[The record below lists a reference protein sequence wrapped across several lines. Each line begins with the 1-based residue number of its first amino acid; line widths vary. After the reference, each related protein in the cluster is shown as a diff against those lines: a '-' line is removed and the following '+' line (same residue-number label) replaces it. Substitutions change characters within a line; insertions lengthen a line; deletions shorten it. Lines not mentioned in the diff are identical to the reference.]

1 MELNEVGSVSSE
13 KELER
18 EDSGKNYL
26 ILHGGS
32 EGQGVKIP
40 VGAFQPDHKHFWK
53 AWSNFPLY
61 KIEK

>member
-40 VGAFQPDHKHFWK
+40 VGAFQPDHKHF
-53 AWSNFPLY
+53 
-61 KIEK
+61 

>member
-40 VGAFQPDHKHFWK
+40 VGASSPTISIFEKLGPI
-53 AWSNFPLY
+53 FPFI
-61 KIEK
+61 K

>member
-26 ILHGGS
+26 ILHGGRGS
-32 EGQGVKIP
+32 FFGGR
-40 VGAFQPDHKHFWK
+40 FF
-53 AWSNFPLY
+53 
-61 KIEK
+61 